1 MKTTSVSSSA
11 MSNAMRYSQSRMQ
24 AELVKRQKEM
34 DTLRVADL
42 GLALG
47 ARTSQSVTF
56 ARDLERLNS
65 IVDSNKVTSSGLS
78 STQDALGKLGVAA
91 QRLLTAVTTAAS
103 GDPGSNVTRDAGK
116 AALQSMTSI
125 LNSSINGEYLFA
137 GTNTDVKPINDYGA
151 AGSPAKA
158 AFDAAFVARF
168 GFPATDPAAASIT
181 ATQINDF
188 ITNDVAPQF
197 LGAGWK
203 ANWSN
208 ATDQQIVSRISLNE
222 TTESS
227 ISANTDGVKKLAMA
241 ATIVNELFSGNLGAE
256 AKKAVAQRVMTITG
270 EAIGANA
277 QTQSQAGIIEQRV
290 SDASDRMKAQIGL
303 FEKHVVDLEG
313 VDQYEAASRVNDLMS
328 HIQNSYALTARIS
341 QLSPINFL
349 K

>member
-65 IVDSNKVTSSGLS
+65 IVDSNKLISSRLS
-78 STQDALGKLGVAA
+78 TTQDALGKMGDAA

-151 AGSPAKA
+151 AGSPAKV
-158 AFDAAFVARF
+158 AFDAAFNARF
-168 GFPATDPAAASIT
+168 PNPPTDPSTIT

-188 ITNDVAPQF
+188 ITNDVMPQF
-197 LGAGWK
+197 MGAGWK

-241 ATIVNELFSGNLGAE
+241 ATIVNELFSRNLSAD
-256 AKKAVAQRVMTITG
+256 AKKAVAQRVMVITG

-290 SDASDRMKAQIGL
+290 SDASDRMKAQIDL

-313 VDQYEAASRVNDLMS
+313 VDQYEAANRVNDLMS

-341 QLSPINFL
+341 QLSLINFL

>member
-24 AELVKRQKEM
+24 VELIKRQKEM
-34 DTLRVADL
+34 ETLRVADL

-56 ARDLERLNS
+56 ARDLERLNT
-65 IVDSNKVTSSGLS
+65 IVDSNKLISSRLS
-78 STQDALGKLGVAA
+78 TTQDALGKLGDAA
-91 QRLLTAVTTAAS
+91 QKLLTAVSTAIS

-137 GTNTDVKPINDYGA
+137 GTNTDVKPINDFTA

-158 AFDAAFVARF
+158 ALDAAFVARF
-168 GFPATDPAAASIT
+168 GFASTDPAAANLT
-181 ATQINDF
+181 GAQLDNF
-188 ITNDVAPQF
+188 ITTDVMPQF
-197 LGAGWK
+197 FGPAWK
-203 ANWSN
+203 TNWSN

-227 ISANTDGVKKLAMA
+227 VSANTDGVKKFAMA
-241 ATIVNELFSGNLGAE
+241 AAIVTTLFSGNLNAD
-256 AKKAVAQRVMTITG
+256 AKKAVAQKALTLTG
-270 EAIGANA
+270 EALGSIA

-290 SDASDRMKAQIGL
+290 TDASDRMKAQINL
-303 FEKHVVDLEG
+303 FEKHVIDLEG
-313 VDQYEAASRVNDLMS
+313 VDEYEAANRVNDLMS
-328 HIQNSYALTARIS
+328 HIQQSFALTARLQ
-341 QLSPINFL
+341 QLSLINFL

>member
-24 AELVKRQKEM
+24 AELLKRQKEM

-56 ARDLERLNS
+56 ARDLERLNT
-65 IVDSNKVTSSGLS
+65 IVDSNKLISSRLS
-78 STQDALGKLGVAA
+78 TTQDALGKLGDSA
-91 QRLLTAVTTAAS
+91 QKLLTAVSTAVN

-137 GTNTDVKPINDYGA
+137 GTNTDVKPVNDYSATSA
-151 AGSPAKA
+151 AKV
-158 AFDAAFVARF
+158 AFDTAFNTRF
-168 GFPATDPAAASIT
+168 PNPPNDPATLT

-188 ITNDVAPQF
+188 ITNDVMPQF
-197 LGAGWK
+197 FGPGWK

-222 TTESS
+222 TTETS

-241 ATIVNELFSGNLGAE
+241 ATIVNELFSRNLNAD
-256 AKKAVAQRVMTITG
+256 AKKAVAQRAITLTG
-270 EAIGANA
+270 EALGNIA

-290 SDASDRMKAQIGL
+290 TDASDRMKAQINL
-303 FEKHVVDLEG
+303 FEKHVIDLEG
-313 VDQYEAASRVNDLMS
+313 VDGYEAANRVNDLMS
-328 HIQNSYALTARIS
+328 HIQTSFALTARLQ
-341 QLSPINFL
+341 QLSLINFL

>member
-1 MKTTSVSSSA
+1 MKTSSVSSSA
-11 MSNAMRYSQSRMQ
+11 MSDAMRYSQSRMQ

-34 DTLRVADL
+34 NTRRVADL

-56 ARDLERLNS
+56 ARDLERLNT
-65 IVDSNKVTSSGLS
+65 IVDSNKLISSRLS
-78 STQDALGKLGVAA
+78 TTQDALGKLGDAA
-91 QRLLTAVTTAAS
+91 QKLLTAVSTAVS

-151 AGSPAKA
+151 GTAAKT
-158 AFDAAFVARF
+158 AFDNAFNAT
-168 GFPATDPAAASIT
+168 FPNPPTDPASIT
-181 ATQINDF
+181 ATQITDF
-188 ITNDVAPQF
+188 INNVVSPQF
-197 LGAGWK
+197 FGPDWK

-227 ISANTDGVKKLAMA
+227 VSANTDGVKKLAMA
-241 ATIVNELFSGNLGAE
+241 ATIVNELFSRNLNPE
-256 AKKAVAQRVMTITG
+256 AKKAVAQKAITLTG
-270 EAIGANA
+270 EAIGNIA

-290 SDASDRMKAQIGL
+290 KDASDRMNAQIGL
-303 FEKHVVDLEG
+303 FEKHVIDLEG
-313 VDQYEAASRVNDLMS
+313 VDEYEAANRVSDLLS
-328 HIQNSYALTARIS
+328 HIQQSFALTARLQ
-341 QLSPINFL
+341 QLSLINFL